1 MPTNEIQYDH
11 LVKPL
16 EKYSAKAVYGS
27 TFCKRP
33 IEIQILVEDGV
44 VTGIGGTVECPYSKQ
59 WLGALISQAKG
70 LDVDAAWGISGDDL
84 RSSITPPEHEEDCVD
99 CDVYAVAA
107 FRLALR
113 NWEKKV

>member
-1 MPTNEIQYDH
+1 MPANTTRYEH
-11 LVKPL
+11 LAMPL
-16 EKYSAKAVYGS
+16 QTYSARALYGS

-33 IEIQILVEDGV
+33 IEVQILVEDGV
-44 VTGIGGTVECPYSKQ
+44 VSDIGGSVECPYSKQ
-59 WLGALISQAKG
+59 WLGALISMAKG
-70 LDVDAAWGISGDDL
+70 LDVESAWGISGDDL
-84 RSSITPPEHEEDCVD
+84 RGSISPPEHKEDCVD

>member
-1 MPTNEIQYDH
+1 MTANANDNIH

-16 EKYSAKAVYGS
+16 ERFSAKSVYGS

-33 IEIQILVEDGV
+33 IDVQIAVNGGTITD
-44 VTGIGGTVECPYSKQ
+44 IGGQTECPYSQQ
-59 WLGALISQAKG
+59 WLGALFAKVKG
-70 LDVDAAWGISGDDL
+70 LDVDSAWDVSSDDL
-84 RSSITPPEHEEDCVD
+84 RSSIVPPEHPEDCVD
-99 CDVYAVAA
+99 CDVYVVAA

>member
-16 EKYSAKAVYGS
+16 EQYSAKAVYGS

-44 VTGIGGTVECPYSKQ
+44 VTGIGGAVECPYSKQ
-59 WLGALISQAKG
+59 WLGALISKAQG

-84 RSSITPPEHEEDCVD
+84 RNSITPPEHAEDCVD
-99 CDVYAVAA
+99 CDTYAVAA